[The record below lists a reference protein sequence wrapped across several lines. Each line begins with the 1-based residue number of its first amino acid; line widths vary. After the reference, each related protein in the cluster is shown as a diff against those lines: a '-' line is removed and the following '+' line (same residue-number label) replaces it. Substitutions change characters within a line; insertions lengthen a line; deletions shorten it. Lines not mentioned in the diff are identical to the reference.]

1 WLDLS
6 YDQLRRVL
14 PRSINISSNTFA
26 GSHGSMD
33 LGFNHFEGHEMS
45 TLEDLDLSTNIRN
58 GTIPPSMRKM
68 RDLTFLDLSNNYL
81 SEEIPSNADISYNHI
96 TGEIKELTNAFSACN
111 VSTLETLDLA
121 SNKLGGNLPDSLG
134 NLLCLEYLGLSEN
147 SFLGSLP
154 TSIGNLSHLRA
165 LYLSF
170 NVMSRIIS
178 ENIGQLSEPYML
190 DLYGNSWEGIITEKH
205 FRNLSGLD
213 YLTISSSNSSLVFNI
228 RHDWIAPFNL
238 YTIRGGTRLLVQGL
252 PKYVTS
258 PNFS

>member
-1 WLDLS
+1 
-6 YDQLRRVL
+6 
-14 PRSINISSNTFA
+14 
-26 GSHGSMD
+26 MK
-33 LGFNHFEGHEMS
+33 
-45 TLEDLDLSTNIRN
+45 
-58 GTIPPSMRKM
+58 IPQGNLCNLHS
-68 RDLTFLDLSNNYL
+68 L
-81 SEEIPSNADISYNHI
+81 DISYNHI